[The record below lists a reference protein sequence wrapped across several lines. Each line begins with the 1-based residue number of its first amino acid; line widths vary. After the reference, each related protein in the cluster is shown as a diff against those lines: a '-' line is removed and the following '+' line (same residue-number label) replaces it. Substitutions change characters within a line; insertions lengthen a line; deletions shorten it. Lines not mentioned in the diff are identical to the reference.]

1 MFIKLLLGELSV
13 EFSVFDSGWRDV
25 FRGNSNYCM
34 VIFKRRS
41 VFNIAKGTG
50 KRKVLRINS

>member
-13 EFSVFDSGWRDV
+13 EFSVFDSGWRKV

-34 VIFKRRS
+34 VILLNEEAFS
-41 VFNIAKGTG
+41 I
-50 KRKVLRINS
+50 L